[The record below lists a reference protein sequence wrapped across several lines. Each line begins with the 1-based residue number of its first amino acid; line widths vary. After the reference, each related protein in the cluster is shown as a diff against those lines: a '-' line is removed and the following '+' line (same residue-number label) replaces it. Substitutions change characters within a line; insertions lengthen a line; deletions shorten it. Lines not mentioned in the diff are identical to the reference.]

1 MITMPHF
8 GLIDDGMNPE
18 EEVLLRAKLHIRGGD
33 VRLER
38 GELEDAIAS
47 YYDAFS
53 SGMLRFYLSEELRR
67 KHGLPDLPDL
77 TDDHAIFLAL
87 KESGV
92 IGESFTD
99 LNFHQ
104 TEILL
109 NAAFEGGVTK
119 YDYKSVI
126 DRLFD
131 VMIDLGVLPIIPSEF
146 PEGASI
152 TL

>member
-1 MITMPHF
+1 MMTMPHF
-8 GLIDDGMNPE
+8 GLIDNGMNPE
-18 EEVLLRAKLHIRGGD
+18 EETLLRAKLHIRGGD
-33 VRLER
+33 VRLEK

-53 SGMLRFYLSEELRR
+53 SGMLRFYLSEELRSKYR
-67 KHGLPDLPDL
+67 LPNLPDL

-104 TEILL
+104 TEIML
-109 NAAFEGGVTK
+109 NAAFEGSVK
-119 YDYKSVI
+119 NYDYKSVLE
-126 DRLFD
+126 RLFD
-131 VMIDLGVLPIIPSEF
+131 VMTELEVLPILAGEL
-146 PEGASI
+146 PEVNSI